1 MPVLYC
7 RPVNN
12 LANRMMSIV
21 SAWRLARLWSYEFCL
36 IWDWGPETLFA
47 NAYEDLFVCDFAVQR
62 DFSHQRHNLHLPARN
77 DNGRHFYRKPDLAQ
91 DVFLSGWG
99 HMTLCEDDRSLSPQE
114 ITTQLRACF
123 AALFV
128 PKSTVTQCCEN
139 LGYRDQ
145 RFDFGIHV
153 RRGAAEFDRISTNA
167 QLLQI
172 AVGILTQGG
181 FKSFFVASTEPASA
195 DYFGLK
201 LRAHGDVFVSRGYNN
216 EPSFR
221 NHALAIYD
229 LLFFSRCR
237 EIMKTGATTFS
248 SLAGLMGAAILN
260 TVNEQGVCIKH
271 PALYSVGAGL

>member
-21 SAWRLARLWSYEFCL
+21 LAYRLAKLWSYEFCL

-47 NAYEDLFVCDFAVQR
+47 NAYEDLFVCDFPVLR
-62 DFSHQRHNLHLPARN
+62 DFSHQSHELHMPARN
-77 DNGRHFYRKPDLAQ
+77 DNGRHFYRQPDAGQ

-99 HMTLCEDDRSLSPQE
+99 HLTLCEADSHLSPQE
-114 ITTQLRACF
+114 ITRQLQACF

-128 PKSTVTQCCEN
+128 PTQPVTQVCEN

-153 RRGAAEFDRISTNA
+153 RRGAPEFDRISGND

-172 AVGILTQGG
+172 ALDIVKQGD

-195 DYFGLK
+195 DYFGMK
-201 LRAHGDVFVSRGYNN
+201 LRAHGEVFVSRGYNN

-237 EIMKTGATTFS
+237 EIMKTGATTYS
-248 SLAGLMGAAILN
+248 SLAALMGGATLN
-260 TVNEQGVCIKH
+260 TVNEQGGCIKH